1 MKFEGIR
8 CILFDYEIAEMPQ
21 EAIRLKNRILVTQ
34 IFSTVLF
41 DIFSFSIKCAQ
52 YSIAHGFNLLAIIF
66 LTAYFMKQVLSSSVQ
81 TYTDTQKNAFS
92 SISDSFITETVS
104 QIANTV
110 RGKVLQQKNGYSN
123 LMTNSEVIM
132 LLKEYISF
140 IWSFWQ
146 ELPIVVSNIITAT
159 VMAIAVLITEFIQTK
174 NTIHTIVFSIILFVC
189 IISFIILFKIRI
201 KVRDSFRRKYRESRK
216 ENEVLM
222 NDIRNIEP
230 LIQKEFSF
238 RVSLLVK
245 NLVSRRSMEK
255 KEVTHLNLLQ
265 ILRSFI
271 LGIFMVAIIIL
282 KVSYVGGLTNLSL
295 DIMTDILAVSTI
307 YSNILDKIATILRD
321 LEMITHTIK
330 EAENTKEDV
339 DTIMDIFYFEA
350 EKEVSNETVTAIAV
364 NPFRFSYPG
373 STSIYELINSNTF
386 VLEKGKAYGVYA
398 PTGAGKSTLMH
409 ILTGKILLD
418 ESPISYGDECNKA
431 YLASIMNE
439 ANGLLGSQLVL
450 DEITLGEEPITHK
463 LLRIL
468 KGTHIYYDILRNL
481 GLEEEN
487 DNKVLEYLS
496 ATTISQ
502 YSSGQKQRLGIVK
515 LLYNMTEDHQIIV
528 FDEATN
534 ALDDETAK
542 KVLRFISSFCQE
554 DVPRIVLFVSH
565 QEKITKEITDGTIN
579 LVQNHFPSWEII
591 KS

>member
-1 MKFEGIR
+1 MNIENIR
-8 CILFDYEIAEMPQ
+8 GILFDYEIVEMPQ
-21 EAIRLKNRILVTQ
+21 EAIRLKNRILITQ

-41 DIFSFSIKCAQ
+41 DIFSFSIKGAQ
-52 YSIAHGFNLLAIIF
+52 YSITHGFNILAIIF
-66 LTAYFMKQVLSSSVQ
+66 LTCYFMKQVLSSSVQ
-81 TYTDTQKNAFS
+81 TYIDTQKNAFS

-104 QIANTV
+104 KIANTV
-110 RGKVLQQKNGYSN
+110 RGKKKKKKNGYSN
-123 LMTNSEVIM
+123 LMSNSEVIM

-146 ELPIVVSNIITAT
+146 ELPIVVSNIITAV
-159 VMAIAVLITEFIQTK
+159 VMAIVVLITEFIQTK

-189 IISFIILFKIRI
+189 IISFGILFKFRI
-201 KVRDSFRRKYRESRK
+201 KVRDGFRRKYRESRK

-238 RVSLLVK
+238 RVNLLVK
-245 NLVSRRSMEK
+245 NLVSRRKMER

-265 ILRSFI
+265 ILRSSI

-295 DIMTDILAVSTI
+295 DVMTDILAVSAI
-307 YSNILDKIATILRD
+307 YSSILDKIANILRD
-321 LEMITHTIK
+321 LETITHMLK
-330 EAENTKEDV
+330 EAKTTKEDV
-339 DTIMDIFYFEA
+339 DAIMDIYYYEA
-350 EKEVSNETVTAIAV
+350 EKEVSNENVSAVTV

-409 ILTGKILLD
+409 IITGKIQLD
-418 ESPISYGDECNKA
+418 EAPISYGDKCHKA

-439 ANGLLGSQLVL
+439 ANGLLGSQSVL
-450 DEITLGEEPITHK
+450 DEITLGEDPVTHK

-487 DNKVLEYLS
+487 DNQVLEYLS
-496 ATTISQ
+496 TTTISQ

-534 ALDDETAK
+534 ALDDETAR
-542 KVLRFISSFCQE
+542 KVLKFISDFCQE
-554 DVPRIVLFVSH
+554 KVSRIVLFVTH
-565 QEKITKEITDGTIN
+565 QERITREFTTGTII
-579 LVQNHFPSWEII
+579 LKQKKFPAWEVV